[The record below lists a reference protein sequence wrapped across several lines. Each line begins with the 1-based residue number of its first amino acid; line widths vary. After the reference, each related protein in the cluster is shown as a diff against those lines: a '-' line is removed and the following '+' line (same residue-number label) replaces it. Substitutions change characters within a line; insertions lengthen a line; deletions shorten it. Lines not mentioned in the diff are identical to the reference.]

1 MFNFLKDI
9 IAPKKCYSCQREWHF
24 LCPYCLS
31 KMSNFEPICY
41 VCKRENNSF
50 HIHEKCQKWIYYDQ
64 MIVVTHYKN
73 KSISKLIKHAK
84 FYGKKDILSDIWYFL
99 SDNLSQNYNINEA
112 DIIAGIPMNF
122 WKRLKRGYNQ
132 ADIMANYISKK
143 NNIFYQKNLIKKVKN
158 TRQQSHLSRQER
170 GVNIENCFKIN
181 KNYIDIIDKKYIII
195 VDDVVS
201 TWTTINEASRTLKQ
215 HGAKKVIWLCFASD

>member
-1 MFNFLKDI
+1 
-9 IAPKKCYSCQREWHF
+9 
-24 LCPYCLS
+24 
-31 KMSNFEPICY
+31 
-41 VCKRENNSF
+41 
-50 HIHEKCQKWIYYDQ
+50 
-64 MIVVTHYKN
+64 
-73 KSISKLIKHAK
+73 
-84 FYGKKDILSDIWYFL
+84 
-99 SDNLSQNYNINEA
+99 
-112 DIIAGIPMNF
+112 MNF

-201 TWTTINEASRTLKQ
+201 T
-215 HGAKKVIWLCFASD
+215 